1 MEWLNYHHLLYF
13 WVVAKEG
20 GLAPAGKLLRLSH
33 PTLSGQIRK
42 LEEALGLD
50 LFEKRGR
57 RLELTEMGRVA
68 FRYAD
73 EIFGLGR
80 ELQDVLRGRAIDRPA
95 RLVVGISDVV
105 PKLLVRTLLEPAFE
119 AGEKLSLVCRE
130 DRFER
135 LLTDLVNHE
144 LDLVIA
150 DAPVPATAPVRA
162 YNHVLGTTDV
172 TLVGP
177 DKLARDARRGF
188 PGSLDGAPMLL
199 PTEGSSLRGHLE
211 AWFETVG
218 IRPRVVAEAEDS
230 ALLKAFAAD
239 GMGMLF
245 LPSVVVDVV
254 TARYDLVVVG
264 RVEAVKERYYA
275 ISAERRLVH
284 PAVVAIRNAARE
296 DLFARGSAR

>member
-13 WVVAKEG
+13 WMVAREG

-42 LEEALGLD
+42 LEESMGLD

-68 FRYAD
+68 YRYAD

-80 ELQDVLRGRAIDRPA
+80 DLQDVLKGRNVQRPV

-105 PKLLVRTLLEPAFE
+105 PKLLVRTLLGPALDQD
-119 AGEKLSLVCRE
+119 GSVTLVCRE
-130 DRFER
+130 DRAER
-135 LLTDLVNHE
+135 LLASLAAHD

-150 DAPVPATAPVRA
+150 DEPLPPHSSVKA
-162 YNHVLGTTDV
+162 YNHLLGTTDV

-177 DKLARDARRGF
+177 PALAKVIAGKF
-188 PGSLDGAPMLL
+188 PASLDGAPVLL
-199 PTEGSSLRGHLE
+199 PHEGSSLRRHLD
-211 AWFETVG
+211 AWFETAGV
-218 IRPRVVAEAEDS
+218 RPRVVAEAEDS

-239 GMGMLF
+239 GMGLLF
-245 LPSVVVDVV
+245 VPSVVVDIV
-254 TARYDLVVVG
+254 TRRYGLAIVK
-264 RVEAVKERYYA
+264 RIETIKERYYA

-284 PAVVAIRNAARE
+284 PAVVAIRDAART
-296 DLFARGSAR
+296 DVFAPR